1 MMPNILSP
9 YLLHAI
15 TGAML
20 IGMAVYSMAIHV
32 HILRKIL
39 AWNILG
45 SGVFLIMGAFGKR
58 NAVGAVADP
67 LPQAVVITGIVVSVS
82 ATALALTI
90 AHRLYVLTRDSTLE
104 PDHMTPAHPDPNK
117 AKQDIHAE

>member
-1 MMPNILSP
+1 MMQSLLSP
-9 YLLHAI
+9 YLLHAM
-15 TGAML
+15 TGAIL
-20 IGMAVYSMAIHV
+20 IGMAAYSIAVHV

-82 ATALALTI
+82 ATALALAI
-90 AHRLYVLTRDSTLE
+90 AQRLYILTRDSTLE
-104 PDHMTPAHPDPNK
+104 PDGATPKHSGNHK
-117 AKQDIHAE
+117 IKQDIHVE